1 MNDNLIY
8 LRNEH
13 CSSVWVLKMGW
24 SKPSESLLDFLE
36 ETRVGVEFERRK
48 MFGQWALFL
57 RGHMFTGVFQDD
69 IFVRIRPEEQDM
81 VRELSDEIEQ
91 FEPLKGRA
99 MKEYLVLPPAI
110 VEDKQTLI
118 SVLNRSIDFV
128 STFPP
133 K

>member
-1 MNDNLIY
+1 
-8 LRNEH
+8 
-13 CSSVWVLKMGW
+13 MGW
-24 SKPSESLLDFLE
+24 SKPSESLLDLLE
-36 ETRVGVEFERRK
+36 ETLVGVEFERRK
-48 MFGQWALFL
+48 MFGQWVLFL

-110 VEDKQTLI
+110 FEDKQTLI
-118 SVLNRSIDFV
+118 SVLNRTIDFV
-128 STFPP
+128 SGFPP